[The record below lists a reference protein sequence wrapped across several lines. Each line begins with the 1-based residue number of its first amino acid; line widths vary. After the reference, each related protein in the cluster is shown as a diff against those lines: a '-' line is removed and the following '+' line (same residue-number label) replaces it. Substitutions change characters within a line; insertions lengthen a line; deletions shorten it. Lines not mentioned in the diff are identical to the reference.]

1 MKIQRLKISGIGGIR
16 ELDLHFDPHFNAICG
31 PNGIGKTTI
40 LKAINNAFAANTIT
54 LRRNAAYEAG
64 NYKLSYIDING
75 ANAEK
80 DIHITEFDPT
90 TPDYNSHI
98 DVNTPYVMFF
108 PDNRAIDYQSL
119 NSIPR
124 DAESNIY
131 QIGNH
136 MEHGIA
142 SSDIKGWFNNR
153 HVFGGVIDSLS
164 EEKRANIELA
174 KRSFSTIDPN
184 VSFHTINASSL
195 DIMLTTRDGDVYFEY
210 LSAGFKSCIYTILGL
225 IKEIEYRFGGQ
236 QIKAEDFDGIILI
249 DEIDLHLHPTWQAK
263 LIDSLKTLFPQVQF
277 ITTTHSPSVLQSLS
291 KNEII
296 PLTQD
301 EEGNITVKE
310 LELTEFGLQGWT
322 IEEILR
328 DVMEMPETTSKLYET
343 TKKAYDQAMNDGDDA
358 EAKRQYDKLKQMLHP
373 DSIVGKLLDI
383 QMAGIGDD
391 A

>member
-16 ELDLHFDPHFNAICG
+16 ELDLSFDPHFNAICG

-40 LKAINNAFAANTIT
+40 LKAINNAFAANTKT
-54 LRRNAAYEAG
+54 LRRNVGYEAG
-64 NYKLSYIDING
+64 NYTLSYIDVSG
-75 ANAEK
+75 VSAK
-80 DIHITEFDPT
+80 RDVHITEFDPT
-90 TPDYNSHI
+90 TPNYYSRVDN
-98 DVNTPYVMFF
+98 NTLYVMYFL
-108 PDNRAIDYQSL
+108 DNRTIDYQSL
-119 NSIPR
+119 KSIPR
-124 DAESNIY
+124 DTEANMF
-131 QIGNH
+131 QIGNN
-136 MEHGIA
+136 MEQGII
-142 SSDIKGWFNNR
+142 SSNIKGWFGNR
-153 HVFGGVIDSLS
+153 CVFGKLEDSLS
-164 EEKRANIELA
+164 EEKRANLELA
-174 KRSFSTIDPN
+174 QRSFSIIDPN

-195 DIMLTTRDGDVYFEY
+195 DIMLTTKDGDIYFEY
-210 LSAGFKSCIYTILGL
+210 LSAGFKSCIYIILGL
-225 IKEIEYRFGGQ
+225 IKEIEYRFSEK

-263 LIDSLKTLFPQVQF
+263 LIETLKTLFPQVQF

-291 KNEII
+291 RNEII

-301 EEGNITVKE
+301 EAGNISVKE

-343 TKKAYDQAMNDGDDA
+343 IKKAYDQAMNNGDDT
-358 EAKRQYDKLKQMLHP
+358 EAKRQYSLLKQMLHP